1 MTSMEALNKVMGIV
15 KLLGLAI
22 ANGMSVWVTFI
33 SNYILAGQLP
43 RQQFRVVQSKIY
55 PVYFRAMP
63 YSRRGRKRKMKKVV
77 SSEAEANIGVKQNNE
92 AAPIDVPINDEAA
105 PIDLPIIDDA
115 ALTDVPITYVKN
127 FSDFGL

>member
-1 MTSMEALNKVMGIV
+1 MEEVVRAANKVKTSANKFLNSLKYMTSMEALNKVMGIV

-22 ANGMSVWVTFI
+22 ANGISVWVTFI

-63 YSRRGRKRKMKKVV
+63 YSIRLTFL
-77 SSEAEANIGVKQNNE
+77 AN
-92 AAPIDVPINDEAA
+92 
-105 PIDLPIIDDA
+105 
-115 ALTDVPITYVKN
+115 
-127 FSDFGL
+127 